1 MAFNKSL
8 AGYFDDLAHVG
19 IPTDDLQKTIA
30 FWEGLGF
37 KMQGRFVTDDQGHQ
51 VGFM

>member
-19 IPTDDLQKTIA
+19 IPTDDLPKTIA
-30 FWEGLGF
+30 FLG
-37 KMQGRFVTDDQGHQ
+37 KT
-51 VGFM
+51 GF